1 MKERLRDI
9 IKKTAE
15 ELYPSL
21 RDMDFSLEFTDNPQ
35 FGDVATNVAMRLAKL
50 LKRNPKAIAE
60 EIAAKITHA
69 DIKKAEAAGPGFI
82 NIFLTDRPFHEW
94 LSELSEAGETYTPL
108 RPSIGKDQKALVEF
122 VSANPTGPLH
132 IGHGRVAAVGD
143 NIANILEAVGY
154 EVKREYYVNDAGNQ
168 MANLAA
174 SIFFRYAELFSKELT
189 FPEDG
194 YHGEYITGIAQSIKK
209 EYDNSL
215 LSMTE
220 ASALETCKKEGIKTI
235 LKGIDD
241 TLKLFRVKI
250 DDYFSETSLY
260 EGGNIPRIIKKLE
273 DAGATY
279 EKDGAL
285 WFTSSRYG
293 DTEDRVLR
301 KSDGSFTYLT
311 PDIAYHDGKFD
322 RGFDL
327 IIDVWGSDH
336 HGYIKRLE
344 CALEVLGHDSKKLD
358 VVLVQMVGL
367 ANGGERI
374 AMSTRSGQF
383 VTLDWLVKEAG
394 QDASRFFYNMRSSNS
409 QFEFDI
415 DLAKQ
420 ESNDNPVYY
429 VQYAHARISGLM
441 ETAEKKQI
449 SAAYADLSLLTGE
462 KERFLIKKLMEMKDV
477 LTLCAQYSEPH
488 RLSYYLT
495 ELAGE
500 FHSYYYGHI
509 IADENLKDLS
519 AARLVLCKGVA
530 AALKFGLTLLG
541 VSAPEN
547 M

>member
-1 MKERLRDI
+1 
-9 IKKTAE
+9 
-15 ELYPSL
+15 
-21 RDMDFSLEFTDNPQ
+21 
-35 FGDVATNVAMRLAKL
+35 
-50 LKRNPKAIAE
+50 
-60 EIAAKITHA
+60 
-69 DIKKAEAAGPGFI
+69 
-82 NIFLTDRPFHEW
+82 
-94 LSELSEAGETYTPL
+94 
-108 RPSIGKDQKALVEF
+108 
-122 VSANPTGPLH
+122 
-132 IGHGRVAAVGD
+132 
-143 NIANILEAVGY
+143 
-154 EVKREYYVNDAGNQ
+154 
-168 MANLAA
+168 
-174 SIFFRYAELFSKELT
+174 
-189 FPEDG
+189 
-194 YHGEYITGIAQSIKK
+194 
-209 EYDNSL
+209 
-215 LSMTE
+215 MTE
-220 ASALETCKKEGIKTI
+220 ASALEICKKEGIKTI
-235 LKGIDD
+235 LKVIDD
-241 TLKLFRVKI
+241 TLKLFGVKM

-260 EGGNIPRIIKKLE
+260 EGGNIPRIMKKLE
-273 DAGATY
+273 DAGAAY

-301 KSDGSFTYLT
+301 KSDGTFTYLT

-344 CALEVLGHDSKKLD
+344 CALEVLGYDSKKLD

-367 ANGGERI
+367 VNGGERI

-394 QDASRFFYNMRSSNS
+394 RDAARFFYNMRSPNS

-420 ESNDNPVYY
+420 ESTDNPVYY
-429 VQYAHARISGLM
+429 VQYAYARISGLM
-441 ETAEKKQI
+441 ETAAKKQI

-477 LTLCAQYSEPH
+477 LALCAQYSEPH

-500 FHSYYYGHI
+500 FHSYYYGNV